1 LLCGSLL
8 IVRDDD
14 RPACFEGKENERDKR
29 VKRHRSSALALSA
42 AFGFALLAAGTAPA
56 SAHVGAGSAGGLA
69 AGFFHPLTGPDHI
82 VAMVAVGLWGA
93 FLGAP
98 AIWALPILFPMVM
111 AFGGAWGML
120 GLPLPFVETG
130 VAASGLVLGLMVLL
144 GVEAPLWIAALLVGA
159 FAIFHGYAH
168 GVELPEAAEPLAY
181 SLGFVVATGLLHLC
195 GIGFGSLT
203 KWPIGRVAVRTGGGL
218 IAITGLAYLIGVL

>member
-1 LLCGSLL
+1 MFDPRRIYGLVGNGM
-8 IVRDDD
+8 R
-14 RPACFEGKENERDKR
+14 EKR
-29 VKRHRSSALALSA
+29 AKRCRSCAWVLSGA
-42 AFGFALLAAGTAPA
+42 IGFVLLAGGAVPA
-56 SAHVGAGSAGGLA
+56 LAHVGTGGVGGLT
-69 AGFFHPLTGPDHI
+69 AGFLHPLTGPDHI

-98 AIWALPILFPMVM
+98 AIWALPVLFPMVM

-144 GVEAPLWIAALLVGA
+144 GVEAPLWIAAVLVGA

-168 GVELPEAAEPLAY
+168 GVELPDAAEPLAY

-203 KWPIGRVAVRTGGGL
+203 QWPVGRVAVRTGGGL
-218 IAITGLAYLIGVL
+218 IAITGFAYLIGVL

>member
-1 LLCGSLL
+1 MQ
-8 IVRDDD
+8 
-14 RPACFEGKENERDKR
+14 GKKR
-29 VKRHRSSALALSA
+29 VTQHLPSTWLLPTWLLPGAIAFGLIAAGASPALAH
-42 AFGFALLAAGTAPA
+42 AGT
-56 SAHVGAGSAGGLA
+56 GAAGGLM
-69 AGFFHPLTGPDHI
+69 AGFLHPLTGPDHI
-82 VAMVAVGLWGA
+82 IAMVAVGLWGA

-98 AIWALPILFPMVM
+98 AIWALPVLFPMVM

-130 VAASGLVLGLMVLL
+130 IAVSGLVLGLMVLL

-181 SLGFVVATGLLHLC
+181 SLGFVVATGLLHLI

-203 KWPIGRVAVRTGGGL
+203 KWKAGRIAVRTGGGL
-218 IAITGLAYLIGVL
+218 IAITGLAYLTGVL